1 MDATVTVF
9 KGHTHAAFTLL
20 RSSPLAHLVGRFLSN
35 NLIED
40 EYIKEHR
47 EFINGRW
54 VKVWPKW
61 VPKYKYFLYDEKS
74 QKMRI
79 PIAYCDALIEW
90 IKSGGYIVT
99 TKFINGYELRTSG
112 IHMKPG
118 TEDRPHQIEL
128 IAKCS
133 EKTPGMKG
141 LAMQTGR
148 GKTYSAIKSMVN
160 LGYCGIVIVKG
171 LMNQWMDSIWEFT
184 DCPRDDV
191 YKIQEF
197 NSLALLAQNPN
208 FKPKIF
214 VSSLRTIQ
222 LFATGG
228 GDYNVLP
235 WNYDEFL
242 RTYGIG
248 VKIIDEAHQSF
259 HATTMMD
266 LRSNVPYNLYCTA
279 TFSQSNK
286 KAREIFNHI
295 FPRSIQYGR
304 AEYVRYLSIIWI
316 NFYGTVDERKCV
328 KGHGYMHAR
337 YEKELMVSSKKF
349 NDHVNE
355 NILPYL
361 QMYYINR
368 YKPGYRALIFCASI
382 KFVEKLTERLR
393 QEYPDKKVI
402 SYLGGDES
410 TVLNGAEIVVS
421 TTGKSGTG
429 LDLKGLIFAM
439 NTTSSMSD
447 VLALQMVGRI
457 RQKEDIELIY
467 MDRCDLNIGAQV
479 RHAEAR
485 KEILRDISSKF
496 FEYNGLNDLSV
507 QTGEVR
513 TVPSI

>member
-1 MDATVTVF
+1 MDATVTIF
-9 KGHTHAAFTLL
+9 RGHTFAALTLL
-20 RSSPLAHLVGRFLSN
+20 RSSPLAHLVGRFLN
-35 NLIED
+35 DTLIEM
-40 EYIKEHR
+40 EYVPEHR
-47 EFINGRW
+47 ECINGRW
-54 VKVWPKW
+54 VKVWPKR
-61 VPKYKYFLYDEKS
+61 VPKYKYFLYEEKS

-79 PIAYCDALIEW
+79 PISYCEQLIHW
-90 IKSGGYIVT
+90 IKSAGYKIEE
-99 TKFINGYELRTSG
+99 KFVNGYELRKSG
-112 IHMKPG
+112 ISMKPG
-118 TEDRPHQIEL
+118 VEDMPHQVEL

-141 LAMQTGR
+141 LAMQTGK

-184 DCPRDDV
+184 DCSRDDV

-222 LFATGG
+222 LFANGG
-228 GDYNVLP
+228 GDYDVLP

-248 VKIIDEAHQSF
+248 VKIIDEAHQAF

-266 LRSNVPYNLYCTA
+266 LRTNVPYNLYCTA
-279 TFSQSNK
+279 TFTQSSK

-295 FPRSIQYGR
+295 FPREIQYGR
-304 AEYVRYLSIIWI
+304 ANYDKYLSIIWI

-328 KGHGYMHAR
+328 KRHGYMHAR
-337 YEKELMVSSKKF
+337 YEKELMVSEKKF
-349 NDHVNE
+349 NDHLNE
-355 NILPYL
+355 VILPYL
-361 QMYYINR
+361 DMYYINR
-368 YKPGYRALIFCASI
+368 YKPGYKALIFCASI
-382 KFVEKLTERLR
+382 NFVEHLTAKLKKI
-393 QEYPDKKVI
+393 YPDKKIV

-410 TVLNGAEIVVS
+410 TVLNGADIVVS

-439 NTTSSMSD
+439 NTVSGTSEI
-447 VLALQMVGRI
+447 LALQCAGRI
-457 RQKEDIELIY
+457 RKKDDVELIY
-467 MDRCDLNIGAQV
+467 MDRCDMNISAQV
-479 RHAEAR
+479 RHGETR
-485 KEILRDISSKF
+485 KEILRDISNKF
-496 FEYNGLNDLSV
+496 FEYNGLTDLSV